1 MKHQTK
7 NKSRRF
13 WQIIKTTHR
22 FYKISGGYRFLIDG
36 FKKLGLILIIF
47 GSLIW
52 LINQYI
58 FDFEAITTW
67 MNSKF
72 HWSGMVLLL
81 GASEIVT
88 GILPPDLFI
97 LWASE
102 MESPYLMIFSL
113 ASISYV
119 GGILSYLVGQRIN
132 HFPRVQRWIN
142 SRFDEQSKQLK
153 KFGGLLIFLS
163 ALTPLP
169 FPPVCTISGIFNYN
183 FRLFLIISL
192 SRFMRFFLYAI
203 FIFGVI

>member
-7 NKSRRF
+7 NKNRQF
-13 WQIIKTTHR
+13 WQIVKTTHR

-36 FKKLGLILIIF
+36 FKKLGLILLIF

-58 FDFEAITTW
+58 FNFESITTF

-72 HWSGMVLLL
+72 HWGGMVLLL

-102 MESPYLMIFSL
+102 TESPYLMIFSL

-119 GGILSYLVGQRIN
+119 GGILSYHVGPRIN
-132 HFPRVQRWIN
+132 NFPRVQ
-142 SRFDEQSKQLK
+142 
-153 KFGGLLIFLS
+153 
-163 ALTPLP
+163 
-169 FPPVCTISGIFNYN
+169 
-183 FRLFLIISL
+183 
-192 SRFMRFFLYAI
+192 
-203 FIFGVI
+203 

>member
-13 WQIIKTTHR
+13 RQIIKTTHR
-22 FYKISGGYRFLIDG
+22 FYKISGCYRFLIDG

-58 FDFEAITTW
+58 FDFEAITSW

-119 GGILSYLVGQRIN
+119 GGILSYFIGQRIN
-132 HFPRVQRWIN
+132 HFPRVQRYE
-142 SRFDEQSKQLK
+142 SRKLECQK
-153 KFGGLLIFLS
+153 
-163 ALTPLP
+163 
-169 FPPVCTISGIFNYN
+169 
-183 FRLFLIISL
+183 
-192 SRFMRFFLYAI
+192 
-203 FIFGVI
+203 